1 MGNFFDKQGDPC
13 SRWQAWL
20 ESQADGLP
28 PARTL
33 DQWTSGLSPEDRTH
47 VHDCAE
53 CRVAMDAWLSFR
65 RSLQVSKPAATAP
78 PWFAARVMAAIATR
92 EEESRPI
99 AAWIAVPRFASRLA
113 LASAALLV
121 FAGSWL
127 YQKTPVRVSKPPA
140 SATESLF
147 DSQPPSQADDE
158 VLVSYAEPS
167 ESKP

>member
-1 MGNFFDKQGDPC
+1 MGNFLDKQGDPC

-28 PARTL
+28 AA
-33 DQWTSGLSPEDRTH
+33 QASEQGTSILSPEDRAH
-47 VHDCAE
+47 LHNCAE

-65 RSLQVSKPAATAP
+65 HSLKLSRPEAGAP
-78 PWFAARVMAAIATR
+78 PWFTARVMAAIATR

-127 YQKTPVRVSKPPA
+127 YQKAPVRPVHRATST
-140 SATESLF
+140 TESLF

-167 ESKP
+167 ETKP

>member
-1 MGNFFDKQGDPC
+1 MGNFLGKQGDPC

-20 ESQADGLP
+20 ERHADGLSVSQ
-28 PARTL
+28 TSEE
-33 DQWTSGLSPEDRTH
+33 WTSLLSPEDRAH
-47 VHDCAE
+47 LHACAE

-65 RSLQVSKPAATAP
+65 RSLQVSKSAAAAP
-78 PWFAARVMAAIATR
+78 PWFAARVMASIAAR

-127 YQKTPVRVSKPPA
+127 YQKTPVRVLKPPT
-140 SATESLF
+140 STSESLF
-147 DSQPPSQADDE
+147 DTQPPSVSEDE
-158 VLVSYAEPS
+158 VLVSLAEQPH
-167 ESKP
+167 E